1 MFEGWWDA
9 LTNGSSTTTSGT
21 GANATTT
28 TTGGFS
34 TSPLGTFMT
43 AFGPVAVS
51 GLANYYMNRNNQ
63 RQQNQNS
70 EEERAFTG
78 EQNAL
83 NRQAEMAMMEK
94 KIQAEMAAAEM
105 QAEAQKQATLQRAY
119 QMAMEAALTSGQM
132 RNQSLETFLAGV
144 QGPYLRRPAA

>member
-1 MFEGWWDA
+1 MGIESLW
-9 LTNGSSTTTSGT
+9 TPSTTTTSG
-21 GANATTT
+21 GGTTT
-28 TTGGFS
+28 TTGGFGS
-34 TSPLGTFMT
+34 TPLGTFMT
-43 AFGPVAVS
+43 AFGPTVVS
-51 GLANYYMNRNNQ
+51 GLASYYMNRNNQ

-70 EEERAFTG
+70 AEDRAFTG

-83 NRQAEMAMMEK
+83 DRQQDMALMEK
-94 KIQAEMAAAEM
+94 KIAAEMAAAEM